1 MSVSQSSAEDLADIR
16 LAQTSPIY
24 RWYLRNERTVLGI
37 IGFVTVIAVWE
48 LATQMGWLKL
58 VYVSSPSRIWSAAV
72 TEFRVGRIWG
82 DIRVSL
88 TQFLLGFLAAAVVGV
103 ILGLIAGWSRRASYV
118 IDPWLSALYATPDV
132 ALVPLII
139 LWLGIGLP
147 SKVFIVFLT
156 ALFPVAVN
164 TLIGVHSTDPRLL
177 DVAKSY
183 RASQTMLFRTVIIP
197 TTVPFILT
205 GLRLASG
212 RALVGVVLAELIASN
227 QGIGHMISVAGSTLN
242 TGRLMLGVL
251 LLGLFGVFLG
261 EVIRRIER
269 RFDVWRP
276 QAHND

>member
-1 MSVSQSSAEDLADIR
+1 VSEGGADQLADIR

-24 RWYLRNERTVLGI
+24 RWYVRNERTVLGVA
-37 IGFVTVIAVWE
+37 GFVTVVALWE

-58 VYVSSPSRIWSAAV
+58 IYVSSPSRIWSSAL
-72 TEFRVGRIWG
+72 TEFRVGRIWA
-82 DIRVSL
+82 DIGVSL
-88 TQFLLGFLAAAVVGV
+88 TQFVLGFLAAAVVGI

-156 ALFPVAVN
+156 AVFPVAVN

-177 DVAKSY
+177 DVARSY
-183 RASQTMLFRTVIIP
+183 RASQPFLFRTVIIP

-269 RFDVWRP
+269 RFDIWRP
-276 QAHND
+276 HPHND

>member
-1 MSVSQSSAEDLADIR
+1 M
-16 LAQTSPIY
+16 
-24 RWYLRNERTVLGI
+24 LGA
-37 IGFVTVIAVWE
+37 IGFVTVVAIWE
-48 LATQMGWLKL
+48 LATQLGWLRL
-58 VYVSSPSRIWSAAV
+58 VYVSSPSRIFQAAV
-72 TEFRVGRIWG
+72 TEVRVGRIWG
-82 DIRVSL
+82 DIGISL
-88 TQFLLGFLAAAVVGV
+88 TQFVLGFLAAAGVGITV
-103 ILGLIAGWSRRASYV
+103 GLIAGWSRRASYV

-147 SKVFIVFLT
+147 SKVFVVFLT

-164 TLIGVHSTDPRLL
+164 TLIGVHSTDARLL
-177 DVAKSY
+177 EVARSY
-183 RASQTMLFRTVIIP
+183 RAGRATLFRTAIIP
-197 TTVPFILT
+197 STVPFILT

-227 QGIGHMISVAGSTLN
+227 QGIGHMINVAGSTLN
-242 TGRLMLGVL
+242 TGRLMVGVI

-276 QAHND
+276 QPVAT

>member
-1 MSVSQSSAEDLADIR
+1 MAVSDGGSEQLADIR

-24 RWYLRNERTVLGI
+24 RWYLRNERPVLGV
-37 IGFVTVIAVWE
+37 IGFISVLALWE
-48 LATQMGWLKL
+48 LATQMGWLRL
-58 VYVSSPSRIWSAAV
+58 VYISAPSRIWASAV

-82 DIRVSL
+82 DIGVSL
-88 TQFLLGFLAAAVVGV
+88 TQFILGFLAAGIVGV
-103 ILGLIAGWSRRASYV
+103 IIGLIAGWSRRASYI

-147 SKVFIVFLT
+147 SKVFVVFLT
-156 ALFPVAVN
+156 SLFPVAVN

-177 DVAKSY
+177 DVAKAY
-183 RASQTMLFRTVIIP
+183 GANHVTLFRTVIIP

-251 LLGLFGVFLG
+251 LLGMFGVVLG
-261 EVIRRIER
+261 EVIRRVER

-276 QAHND
+276 QPHGE